1 MSPAEGPSVAGE
13 TVCEEEGD
21 YNLLTF
27 REAAARLDAKIRALT
42 AQVASPMAAG
52 EESAQVVKA
61 RARLEQLCAAA
72 DSNSR
77 RPITDENFARFFG
90 YEGKARRNTM

>member
-1 MSPAEGPSVAGE
+1 MTQAEDPSVAGE
-13 TVCEEEGD
+13 TVRGEEDD
-21 YNLLTF
+21 YDLLTF
-27 REAAARLDAKIRALT
+27 GEAAVRLDAEIRALA

-61 RARLEQLCAAA
+61 RARLEQMRAAA
-72 DSNSR
+72 ERNSR
-77 RPITDENFARFFG
+77 RPITDESFARFFG